1 MTSIPLLQRNASAVA
16 TDHAVSPAD
25 PATRPAIALAARD
38 VWFSYD
44 GRAFALRGVDLEIER
59 GMTMALGRSGSGKTS
74 LLRVLAGLVQPQRGM
89 VAGTGQSTVA
99 YVPQTLG
106 LLRGMT
112 ALDNTLAG
120 SLRETGTARSLLRL
134 FSKHTKEEA
143 KHTLHTL
150 GLGHKVHEQVRSLS
164 GGERQRV
171 AIARALMQHPD
182 VVLADEFVSQLDPV
196 TTSEILEQMRGIAAQ
211 GVAFL
216 ITTHETDIVASHAD
230 HVVVLRDGE
239 VAYANGAG
247 GLSTAGLVEHLK

>member
-1 MTSIPLLQRNASAVA
+1 MTSIPLLTRQRAAIATLDPPATGAVA
-16 TDHAVSPAD
+16 T
-25 PATRPAIALAARD
+25 PAIALAARD
-38 VWFSYD
+38 VWLSYD
-44 GRAFALRGVDLEIER
+44 GQGFALRGVDLEIER

-74 LLRVLAGLVQPQRGM
+74 LLRVLAGLVQPQRGA
-89 VAGTGQSTVA
+89 VDGSGCTVA

-112 ALDNTLAG
+112 ALENTLAG
-120 SLRETGTARSLLRL
+120 SLRETGTARSLFRL
-134 FSKHTKEEA
+134 FTKRTKEEA
-143 KHTLHTL
+143 QHVLHTL
-150 GLGHKVHEQVRSLS
+150 GLGHKIHEQVRSLS

-239 VAYANGAG
+239 VVYANGAE
-247 GLSTAGLVEHLK
+247 GLSTAALFERLK

>member
-1 MTSIPLLQRNASAVA
+1 MASLNIAGTPVAPPVRVAVDA
-16 TDHAVSPAD
+16 
-25 PATRPAIALAARD
+25 RPAPPTTALAARN
-38 VWFSYD
+38 VWLSYD
-44 GRAFALRGVDLEIER
+44 GRSFALRGVDLEIEH
-59 GMTMALGRSGSGKTS
+59 GMTMVLGRSGSGKTS
-74 LLRVLAGLVQPQRGM
+74 LLRVLAGLVQPQRGA
-89 VAGTGQSTVA
+89 VDGNSSTVA

-112 ALDNTLAG
+112 ALENTLAG

-134 FSKHTKEEA
+134 FSKGTKDEA
-143 KHTLHTL
+143 KHILHRL
-150 GLGHKVHEQVRSLS
+150 GLGHKIQEPVRSLS

-239 VAYANGAG
+239 VAYANGAV
-247 GLSTAGLVEHLK
+247 GLSNASLIEHLK